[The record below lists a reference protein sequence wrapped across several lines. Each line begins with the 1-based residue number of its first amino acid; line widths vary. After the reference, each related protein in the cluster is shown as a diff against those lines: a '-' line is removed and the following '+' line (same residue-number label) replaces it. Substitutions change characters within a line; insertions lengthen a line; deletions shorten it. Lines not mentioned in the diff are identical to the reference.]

1 MLILPPAMT
10 VLLALSPQVVN
21 PATAQKPPT
30 APQATEE
37 RLRSWELP
45 PSVVT
50 SEGWSPYRDSDL
62 IGEYGQPRWTSRRLF
77 PTTRVYVLRPGQFD
91 FEMWHRIK
99 TPREGATKTETMY
112 EFEVGLPG
120 RFQFDYYLVTA
131 KEGSDGQTD
140 FSEAKYEL
148 RYALADWGQIAWN
161 PTLYVE
167 YKSVSGGPDGYE
179 AKLLLGDEV
188 SPGWMVGANLVY
200 EREISGDLTN
210 EYGLTLGVSH
220 TIIDQKL
227 SLGAEVKASLV
238 DVHEDRG
245 DFEKELEIGP
255 SLQWRP
261 VPAMHVDFAPLVG
274 IGPDS
279 RQSDIFLVIGWE
291 F

>member
-1 MLILPPAMT
+1 MLPLP
-10 VLLALSPQVVN
+10 LFLALTPQVVN
-21 PATAQKPPT
+21 PATAQHAPGTGQST
-30 APQATEE
+30 AE

-50 SEGWSPYRDSDL
+50 GERWSPFADSDL

-91 FEMWHRIK
+91 FEMWHRVK
-99 TPREGATKTETMY
+99 VPDEGPSKVETQY
-112 EFEVGLPG
+112 EFEIGLPG

-131 KEGSDGQTD
+131 REGESGTTE

-148 RYALADWGQIAWN
+148 RYALADWGKIAWN
-161 PTLYVE
+161 PTLYAE
-167 YKSVSGGPDGYE
+167 WKSVSGGPDGYE

-188 SPGWMVGANLVY
+188 SPGWKVGANLVY
-200 EREISGDLTN
+200 EREVGGDLTN
-210 EYGLTLGVSH
+210 EYQITLGVSR
-220 TIIDQKL
+220 TIIDEKF
-227 SLGAEVKASLV
+227 SLGGELRASLT
-238 DVHEDRG
+238 DVHADRG
-245 DFEKELEIGP
+245 DYEKELEIGP

-274 IGPDS
+274 IGSDS
-279 RQSDIFLVIGWE
+279 RKADIFLVIGWE

>member
-1 MLILPPAMT
+1 
-10 VLLALSPQVVN
+10 
-21 PATAQKPPT
+21 
-30 APQATEE
+30 
-37 RLRSWELP
+37 
-45 PSVVT
+45 
-50 SEGWSPYRDSDL
+50 
-62 IGEYGQPRWTSRRLF
+62 
-77 PTTRVYVLRPGQFD
+77 
-91 FEMWHRIK
+91 
-99 TPREGATKTETMY
+99 
-112 EFEVGLPG
+112 
-120 RFQFDYYLVTA
+120 
-131 KEGSDGQTD
+131 
-140 FSEAKYEL
+140 
-148 RYALADWGQIAWN
+148 
-161 PTLYVE
+161 
-167 YKSVSGGPDGYE
+167 
-179 AKLLLGDEV
+179 
-188 SPGWMVGANLVY
+188 MVGANLVY